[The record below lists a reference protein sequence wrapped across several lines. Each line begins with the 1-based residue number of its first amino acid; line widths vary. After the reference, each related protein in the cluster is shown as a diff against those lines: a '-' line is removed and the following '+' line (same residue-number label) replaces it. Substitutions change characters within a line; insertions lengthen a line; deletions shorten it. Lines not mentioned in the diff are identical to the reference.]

1 MKKGIRALFVV
12 LALSLL
18 AAGAWAADKESP
30 ILGDL
35 VKKGALPSLAN
46 RLPKEPLVIKAGMML
61 PREDAPLAIGKYGG
75 QLRFASPSP
84 DGGAETG
91 WCNTAPLLRNLP
103 GVGQLTTEVAGWTLK
118 SYTVDAAGKVFTFKM
133 RDGLKW
139 SDGQPCTTDDVKF
152 WYEDFLLN
160 KELTPVVPSWFSVNG
175 VPGKLEIIDKL
186 TFRVS
191 FSQAYGSFLVRL
203 GSYWFGHWSTMIL
216 PRHYMKNYHIK
227 YTSLDKLKPLLK
239 EASLEDNQW
248 PMLFNKVLNFGPRGT
263 IGLPSLNPWVL
274 KERPSPGVSIFE
286 RNAYFWMVDE
296 AGNQLPY
303 VDTLRNEVVQDSSM
317 VLLKAMSGEIDL
329 IAEAAVGA
337 DVPLLKENEAKGGYR
352 VGMLHSYA
360 EISYFYNFDAPD
372 KEWAKIV
379 QNPKF
384 RLALSTALNRKEIK
398 RAVYNDMA
406 SIPAWAPAF
415 DQAKA
420 NKLLDE
426 VGLNKKDSE
435 GWRLRPDGKRME
447 MNFEI
452 MQISTDWV
460 KLAELASAHWSAVGI
475 KSSFKVLEG
484 GFYGEKALANELYV
498 TTSWGH
504 SYQLA
509 ISEPLMIEMLLPY
522 EARWPVN
529 WTKWYTTGGK
539 QGVKPTMPEALELY
553 KYIDQLRVASTN
565 KERAD
570 LITKTMNLWHEKEL
584 FLIPVEKAIDPW
596 LVNANLGNTPIS
608 GSRHGAN
615 AASPIYY
622 YKD

>member
-1 MKKGIRALFVV
+1 MVKGMRALWVV
-12 LALSLL
+12 LALVLV
-18 AAGAWAADKESP
+18 AAAAWAGEAPMLADQ
-30 ILGDL
+30 
-35 VKKGALPSLAN
+35 VKAGKLPALAQ
-46 RLPKEPLVIKAGMML
+46 RLPKDPLVIKAGMML

-75 QLRFASPSP
+75 VLRFASPGPSW
-84 DGGAETG
+84 GAESWTNNG
-91 WCNTAPLLRNLP
+91 PLLRNLP
-103 GVGQLTTEVAGWTLK
+103 GVGQLTTEVAPWFFK
-118 SYTVDAAGKVFTFKM
+118 SYTVDATGKVYTFKL

-139 SDGQPCTTDDVKF
+139 SDGQPCTTEDVKF

-160 KELTPVVPSWFSVNG
+160 KDLTGTVPQWFTVGG
-175 VPGKLEIIDKL
+175 VPGKVDIVDKI
-186 TFRVS
+186 TFRVT
-191 FSQAYGSFLVRL
+191 FTQPYGSFLVRL
-203 GSYWFGHWSTMIL
+203 GSYWFGHWSNMIL
-216 PRHYMKNYHIK
+216 PKHFLKNYHIK

-239 EASLEDNQW
+239 ENSLEENQW
-248 PMLFNKVLNFGPRGT
+248 PQLFSKIWNLGPLGT
-263 IGLPSLNPWVL
+263 IGAPSLNPWIL
-274 KERPSPGVSIFE
+274 KERPSPGVAIFE
-286 RNAYFWMVDE
+286 RNPYFWMVDE

-303 VDTLRNEVVQDSSM
+303 IDKLRNEVVQDSSM

-352 VGMLHSYA
+352 VGMLNSYA
-360 EISYFYNFDAPD
+360 EISYFYNFDNPD

-406 SIPAWAPAF
+406 SVPAWAPAF
-415 DQAKA
+415 DPVKA
-420 NKLLDE
+420 GQLLDE
-426 VGLNKKDSE
+426 VGLNKKDAE

-452 MQISTDWV
+452 MQVSTDWV
-460 KLAELASAHWSAVGI
+460 KLADLASAHWNAVGI

-484 GFYGEKALANELYV
+484 GFYGTKALANELAI

-504 SYQLA
+504 SYQLC

-529 WTKWYTTGGK
+529 WSKWYATGGK
-539 QGVKPTMPEALELY
+539 EGTKPVMPEALELY
-553 KYIDQLRVASTN
+553 KLIDQIRVAFTN
-565 KERAD
+565 KERAA
-570 LITKTMNLWHEKEL
+570 LIQQTMDLWHQKEM
-584 FLIPVEKAIDPW
+584 FLIAVEKAIDPW
-596 LVNANLGNTPIS
+596 VVNANLGNTPIS

-615 AASPIYY
+615 AAAPIYY
-622 YKD
+622 YRD